1 MTIWFCL
8 HIDGKRTRITAVHFN
23 GDSSHMIVGRHHNY
37 LGNGKVKLNK
47 NEYIN
52 WQQAEWVN
60 QLGMDKFFNIDNTSG
75 VLLIKDSG
83 IFMIY
88 AQVSMRSAVFLNASV
103 SYWLDIYNCRFFIV
117 TNTTL
122 MAMKFISTIEP
133 IISVPQW
140 LILHRE

>member
-1 MTIWFCL
+1 
-8 HIDGKRTRITAVHFN
+8 
-23 GDSSHMIVGRHHNY
+23 MIVGRHHNY

-103 SYWLDIYNCRFFIV
+103 SY
-117 TNTTL
+117 
-122 MAMKFISTIEP
+122 
-133 IISVPQW
+133 
-140 LILHRE
+140 